1 MSPAARASTT
11 REGPAARPAPAFL
24 AVVGPTASGKTT
36 LSLAVARALDGEIVC
51 MDSRQVYRGMDIGT
65 AKATPEERAA
75 VPHYGLD
82 LVEPS
87 QRYSAGQFA
96 RDARVWIS
104 GIRSRGRVPLLVGGT
119 GFFLRAVVDP
129 IFAEP
134 AMNRSRVEALRR
146 WLTRQPRERLERW
159 ARRLDPSRAALA
171 AEGGPQR
178 LSRTLEVALLTG
190 HSLSDWH
197 RVAPPDGEGLDGVV
211 VRLDLP
217 RDEMDRRIAARSR
230 LMVEGGLVREVEG
243 LLAKGYGPATPGM
256 TGTGYREVV
265 AYLRGDATLE
275 ETVER
280 ITAATRR
287 YARRQ
292 LTWLRNQLP
301 ADAVTVDAALPVG
314 EQVHAVVEAW
324 RDGGGLATSRT
335 TGNEEV
341 G

>member
-1 MSPAARASTT
+1 MTSPAGAS
-11 REGPAARPAPAFL
+11 AARGSAAPAFL
-24 AVVGPTASGKTT
+24 ALVGPTASGKTT
-36 LSLAVARALDGEIVC
+36 LSLAVARVLDAEIVC

-65 AKATPEERAA
+65 AKATPEERAS
-75 VPHYGLD
+75 VPHHGLD

-87 QRYSAGQFA
+87 QRYSAGRFA
-96 RDARVWIS
+96 RDARVWIA

-119 GFFLRAVVDP
+119 GFFLRAVLDP

-134 AMNRSRVEALRR
+134 AMDQVRADALRR
-146 WLTRQPRERLERW
+146 WLARQPRERLERW
-159 ARRLDPSRAALA
+159 TRSLDPSRAALA

-190 HSLSDWH
+190 RPLSEWH
-197 RVAPPDGEGLDGVV
+197 RTAPPDGNGLDGVV

-217 RDEMDRRIAARSR
+217 RDEMDRRIAGRVR
-230 LMVEGGLVREVEG
+230 DMIERGLVREVEG
-243 LLAKGYGPATPGM
+243 LLVRGYRPASPGM

-265 AYLRGDATLE
+265 AHLRGEATLE

-280 ITAATRR
+280 IAASTRR

-301 ADAVTVDAALPVG
+301 EDAVTVDAALPRG
-314 EQVHAVVEAW
+314 QQVDAVVAAW
-324 RDGGGLATSRT
+324 KSRGGRAGRT
-335 TGNEEV
+335 MG
-341 G
+341 